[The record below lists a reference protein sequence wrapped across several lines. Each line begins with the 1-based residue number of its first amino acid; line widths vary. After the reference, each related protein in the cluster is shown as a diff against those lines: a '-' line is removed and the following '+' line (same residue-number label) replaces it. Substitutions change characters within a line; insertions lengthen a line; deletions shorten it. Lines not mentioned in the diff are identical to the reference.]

1 MKLLGKRLL
10 RALPVIIA
18 VSLLTLGA
26 EKMHWLKGFETTVFD
41 AWFHV
46 GRPQFRDNI
55 VLVAID
61 QLDYRESYGSVSP
74 LDPHPLSE
82 LLQKIA
88 KAGPAV
94 VAVDIDT
101 SAPQFSDLP
110 QLSAPSQPSRT
121 PYVWAAGAAEYLD
134 DGSIPA
140 ECGDGTTPPEGV
152 KCPDNSMPVKRSG
165 CANGALIPFRIAGGK
180 VSVPEENWGIA
191 ISEEDHDG
199 VIRHIPTSYRTC
211 SGAIPSFPMV
221 IAEKYVG
228 HSLRA
233 DGDNEDKAY
242 FKRYAFEKQFS
253 SRYFS
258 RDHLGPDGLK
268 GKIVIVG
275 GTYSEAN
282 DLHHT
287 PMGIEPGMRIVASQV
302 ESLIDGSRYSANEYL
317 MLLVDILVGV
327 ILVFI
332 HHYFSLGK
340 ALLLSLIAI
349 PFLALTASLVVF
361 TSTAFWADT
370 MPVSISVLIH
380 QFYEHA
386 REYRRLYL
394 ERQASVAR

>member
-1 MKLLGKRLL
+1 MRDLGKRLL
-10 RALPVIIA
+10 RALPVILA

-61 QLDYRESYGSVSP
+61 QLDYRESYGGVSP
-74 LDPHPLSE
+74 LDTGSLSK
-82 LLQKIA
+82 LLQRISD
-88 KAGPAV
+88 AGPTV

-101 SAPQFSDLP
+101 SAPQFSNLA
-110 QLSAPSQPSRT
+110 QLNSPSKSSKT

-140 ECGDGTTPPEGV
+140 ECSDGTTPPEGV
-152 KCPDNSMPVKRSG
+152 KCPDNSIPVKRPG
-165 CANGALIPFRIAGGK
+165 CSNGALIPFRIAGGK
-180 VSVPEENWGIA
+180 VSVPKENWGIA

-199 VIRHIPTSYRTC
+199 VIRHIPTSYLTC
-211 SGAIPSFPMV
+211 SGAIPSFPMA

-233 DGDNEDKAY
+233 DGDSEVKAY
-242 FKRYAFEKQFS
+242 FKRYAFQKPFS

-258 RDHLGPDGLK
+258 YAHLGPDALRR
-268 GKIVIVG
+268 KIVIVG

-302 ESLIDGSRYSANEYL
+302 ESLIDGSMYSANEYL
-317 MLLVDILVGV
+317 MLMVDILVGG
-327 ILVFI
+327 ILVLI

-349 PFLALTASLVVF
+349 PILALSTSLVLF
-361 TSTAFWADT
+361 ASMAFWANT

-394 ERQASVAR
+394 ERQAGVAR